1 MALSGLRATAEPT
14 GRHHNGLKQ
23 ENIMRILRLAAMIVG
38 IMGAAIG
45 LSAQKASATPLA
57 GSLPAATA
65 TAGDN
70 SLVSNVYYR
79 RRFYYGRPAFRRVYY
94 RPVYYRRYY
103 RPRRVYYRRFYRPRV
118 VCRIRYG
125 YYGPRRVCFRRF

>member
-1 MALSGLRATAEPT
+1 
-14 GRHHNGLKQ
+14 
-23 ENIMRILRLAAMIVG
+23 MIVG

-70 SLVSNVYYR
+70 SLVKNVYYR

-103 RPRRVYYRRFYRPRV
+103 RPRRVYYRRFYRPR
-118 VCRIRYG
+118 
-125 YYGPRRVCFRRF
+125 RRVPDSLRLLRTASRVLPPVLSVGIPLWI